1 MDEIKLMI
9 VDDHKMIA
17 AGIAAELS
25 KEEGITVLEAVT
37 DPGVFVK
44 KVSIKQPDAVLMDIR
59 MGEYNG
65 LEIAKQ
71 IKEKCPQIK
80 VILMSGYN
88 ISHMAKDS
96 GADAFESKE
105 ESIASLVQTIRK
117 VCIDQANV
125 FPNREEKN
133 VLTAKEVEVLKL
145 ISQDKTRREIAAE
158 LYVSEKTVT
167 NHITSILDKLS
178 VRSRIGAIMK
188 GVELG
193 IIDGHMDKNRNV
205 NRTSG

>member
-96 GADAFESKE
+96 GADAFASKE

-193 IIDGHMDKNRNV
+193 IIDGHMDTK
-205 NRTSG
+205 

>member
-1 MDEIKLMI
+1 MEKIKIMI

-17 AGIAAELS
+17 SGIAAELN
-25 KEEGITVLEAVT
+25 KEQGIEVIEVVT
-37 DPGVFVK
+37 EPSSFLK
-44 KVSIKQPDAVLMDIR
+44 KVAVKLPDAVLMDIR

-65 LEIAKQ
+65 LDMAKEIKSQ
-71 IKEKCPQIK
+71 NPQVK

-96 GADAFESKE
+96 GADAFASKE
-105 ESIASLVQTIRK
+105 ESISSLAHTIKK

-125 FPNREEKN
+125 FPGGEKGS
-133 VLTAKEVEVLKL
+133 VLTSKEIEVLKL
-145 ISQDKTRREIAAE
+145 ISQDKTRKEIAME
-158 LYVSEKTVT
+158 MFVSEKTIT
-167 NHITSILDKLS
+167 NHITSILNKLQ

-193 IIDGHMDKNRNV
+193 LIDGRIDVK
-205 NRTSG
+205 